1 MHDPTH
7 RAMALFESIR
17 RRLRDPLWS
26 STAALGGLQVVS
38 LLIPLITLPYLV
50 RVLGPAAYG
59 ELALCLSVIA
69 YLTLLA
75 DMGYGISAV
84 RGVAS
89 KRDDPR
95 AMARLCS
102 AITLS
107 RLGTGATAC
116 AALILGLHL
125 LPITPAFAGL
135 LLLAAPMIP
144 FSMLNMNWYFQGMQR
159 LHLSSLA
166 QALVRLTGLA
176 MLFALVHT
184 PRDLPRAVGIEV
196 FMAAAG
202 SLCTWLLLLP
212 RVRLLLGRPS
222 RQDFSATFAESFRL
236 FVATLGSTLYT
247 NGLTLVLGMASTRTE
262 VGLFA
267 IADRITFA
275 IERLMHP
282 LQQALYPHVN
292 ALRAR
297 SSHAAF
303 DLLRTLLRNTVRI
316 GIPATLLFALIAPLL
331 VHWAGGSKA
340 AGALPPLLIMTPQP
354 LLIALSTL
362 IGVQGLLSFGQS
374 RPVALVQWC
383 VGVAML
389 LLAWPAARWGGS
401 VGVSLVSTAS
411 EIVIAAL
418 YFRASRRHLHFP

>member
-1 MHDPTH
+1 
-7 RAMALFESIR
+7 MALSESIR
-17 RRLRDPLWS
+17 RRLSDPLWS
-26 STAALGGLQVVS
+26 STAALGGLQAVS

-50 RVLGPAAYG
+50 RVLGPSAYG
-59 ELALCLSVIA
+59 ELALCLAVVS

-75 DMGYGISAV
+75 DMGFGISAV

-89 KRDDPR
+89 TREDPR
-95 AMARLCS
+95 AVARLCT

-107 RLGTGATAC
+107 RLGTGATVW
-116 AALILGLHL
+116 AALMAGLHF
-125 LPITPAFAGL
+125 LPLSREFSGL
-135 LLLAAPMIP
+135 LLLAAPMVPI
-144 FSMLNMNWYFQGMQR
+144 SMANMNWYFQGIQR
-159 LHLSSLA
+159 LHLTSLA
-166 QALVRLTGLA
+166 QIVVRLAGLA
-176 MLFALVHT
+176 LLFALVRD

-196 FMAAAG
+196 FMAAGG
-202 SLCTWLLLLP
+202 SLCTWLLILP
-212 RVRLLLGRPS
+212 RARALLGRPS
-222 RQDFSATFAESFRL
+222 RRDFAATFAESLRL
-236 FVATLGSTLYT
+236 FMATLGSTLYT
-247 NGLTLVLGMASTRTE
+247 SGLTLVLGLASTHTE

-297 SSHAAF
+297 SSQSAF
-303 DLLRTLLRNTVRI
+303 DLLRTLLRNTLRI
-316 GIPATLLFALIAPLL
+316 GIPATLSFALIAPLL
-331 VHWAGGSKA
+331 VHWAGGGKA

-362 IGVQGLLSFGQS
+362 IGVQGLLSFGHS

-383 VGVAML
+383 VGMAML
-389 LLAWPAARWGGS
+389 LLAWPAARWGGA

-411 EIVIAAL
+411 ELVIVAMYL
-418 YFRASRRHLHFP
+418 RASRRHLNFP